1 MSPVLPVELTVNPG
15 DCDAQ
20 GHVNESAFLRL
31 FERARWEQ
39 LARGPGRDLFA
50 RHGSRPVVRKANL
63 EFQAPVGSG
72 DRLRFETS
80 LTHHGRTSFS
90 LHQTARKEGEGVAA
104 DADFVFVCV
113 NSAGEPTPVPREIA
127 DFFGRRP
134 SVRASE
140 TQHLAVRGLAVALDI
155 QGDGLPILF
164 IHGFPLDRTSWRQ
177 VMATLTGWRRIA
189 PDLRGLGLSD
199 VPDRY
204 SMAEYADDLAAL
216 LEALRAPQAVVCG
229 LSMGGY
235 VAFELARRHRDTVR
249 ALILANTRAE
259 PDDEAGRRRRG
270 ELISLVQREGSGA
283 LGDVLLPQLLSP
295 ANLSAMPH
303 VVQHLR
309 TMISSNPPQGLIGAL
324 EAMRD
329 RPDSRGLLKQIK
341 VPTLVIAG
349 RDDQLIPSSACKAL
363 ADAIPGAQF
372 TLIPDAGHLTPLEQP
387 IATSR
392 VIGEFLESLE

>member
-1 MSPVLPVELTVNPG
+1 
-15 DCDAQ
+15 
-20 GHVNESAFLRL
+20 L

-39 LARGPGRDLFA
+39 LALGPGIDVFGRN
-50 RHGSRPVVRKANL
+50 GSRPVVRKASL
-63 EFQAPVGSG
+63 EFQSPVGAG
-72 DRLRFETS
+72 DHLRFES
-80 LTHHGRTSFS
+80 ALTHHGRTSFS

-113 NSAGEPTPVPREIA
+113 NGAGDPTPVPREIA

-134 SVRASE
+134 SVRVTD
-140 TQHLAVRGLAVALDI
+140 TQHLAVRGIALALDV

-164 IHGFPLDRTSWRQ
+164 IHGFPLDRTTWRQ
-177 VMATLTGWRRIA
+177 VVATLTGWRRIA

-216 LEALRAPQAVVCG
+216 LEGLKAPPAVVCG

-235 VAFELARRHRDTVR
+235 VAFEMARRHRDKVR
-249 ALILANTRAE
+249 ALILVNSRAE
-259 PDDEAGRRRRG
+259 PDDEAGKRRRG
-270 ELISLVQREGSGA
+270 DLIALVEREGSQA
-283 LGDVLLPQLLSP
+283 LADVLLPQLLAP
-295 ANLSAMPH
+295 TNLSAMPH

-309 TMISSNPPQGLIGAL
+309 TMIAGNPPRGLIGAL

-329 RPDSRGLLKQIK
+329 RPDSRPLLKDIK
-341 VPTLVIAG
+341 VPTLVVAG
-349 RDDQLIPSSACKAL
+349 RDDKLIPSSTSRAL
-363 ADAIPGAQF
+363 ADAISGSQF
-372 TLIPDAGHLTPLEQP
+372 TLIPEAGHLTPLEQP

-392 VIGEFLESLE
+392 VISEFLESLE